1 MTTISQL
8 LQNKG
13 TAVWTVT
20 PEATVFAAL
29 ELLAEKNIGA
39 VPVVENGRLV
49 GIFSERDYARK
60 VILHGRSSRHTPVRD
75 VMTGEVFTIHPQEDM
90 NRCMTLMTDKHIRHL
105 PVLDQDE
112 QLIGIISIGDVVK
125 AIIAEQQVL
134 IDHLQDYI
142 TGVQR

>member
-90 NRCMTLMTDKHIRHL
+90 KRCMTLMTDKHIRHL

>member
-1 MTTISQL
+1 MTIINQL

-13 TAVWTVT
+13 FQVWSVS
-20 PEATVFAAL
+20 PETTVFEAL
-29 ELLAEKNIGA
+29 EMMAEKNVGA
-39 VPVVENGRLV
+39 LPVVADGRIR

-60 VILHGRSSRHTPVRD
+60 VILHGRSSRDTPVRD
-75 VMTGEVFTIHPQEDM
+75 VMTGEVFTIRPQDDM
-90 NRCMTLMTDKHIRHL
+90 NRCMSLMTDKHIRHL
-105 PVLDQDE
+105 PVLDDDE

-142 TGVQR
+142 TGAQR

>member
-1 MTTISQL
+1 MTTINQI
-8 LQNKG
+8 LQNKEKQ
-13 TAVWTVT
+13 VWTVT
-20 PEATVFAAL
+20 PEATVFEAL
-29 ELLAEKNIGA
+29 ELLADKNIGA
-39 VPVVENGRLV
+39 APVVEDGRLV

-75 VMTGEVFTIHPQEDM
+75 VMTGQVFTIRPQEDM
-90 NRCMTLMTDKHIRHL
+90 NRCMSLMTDKHIRHL
-105 PVLDQDE
+105 PVLDNDE

-142 TGVQR
+142 TGAHG

>member
-1 MTTISQL
+1 MTIINQL

-13 TAVWTVT
+13 SQVWTLS
-20 PEATVFAAL
+20 PDETVFEAL

-39 VPVVENGRLV
+39 APVMENGRLV

-75 VMTGEVFTIHPQEDM
+75 IMTGQVYTIRPHEDM
-90 NRCMTLMTDKHIRHL
+90 NRCMALMTNKHIRHL
-105 PVLDQDE
+105 PVLDDDE
-112 QLIGIISIGDVVK
+112 QLMGIISIGDVVK

-142 TGVQR
+142 TGAQR